1 MSTVGRWTIK
11 GVMALVMGVFA
22 VLTIAIVILVLPLLL
37 VGAVVAAFLGVL
49 VGIFPSHRPL
59 SRVIPPASSQSS

>member
-22 VLTIAIVILVLPLLL
+22 VLTIAIVILLLPLLL
-37 VGAVVAAFLGVL
+37 VGAVVAAFLGAL
-49 VGIFPSHRPL
+49 VGIFLRTARS
-59 SRVIPPASSQSS
+59 VG